1 MAFTSKQKDRQVI
14 FNFTTEL
21 ELADLSKEFKERL
34 QKSVYEG
41 RYCLL
46 YLQRS
51 QCFIT
56 EGARTTNRTIKLIFY
71 RTECKNTA

>member
-46 YLQRS
+46 YL
-51 QCFIT
+51 
-56 EGARTTNRTIKLIFY
+56 
-71 RTECKNTA
+71 